1 MAKRRETRDVLVE
14 HREAFDAKLI
24 ERRLND
30 AEVPDIG
37 RSSTVAKSGGE
48 IPVTRFRQA
57 LAITEVLVP
66 RVNFSRYPNRNSC
79 TITKTQPP
87 QRRIYTENL
96 ETSELHERDFVM
108 TGRVRRGR
116 YRM

>member
-37 RSSTVAKSGGE
+37 RSSTVAK
-48 IPVTRFRQA
+48 
-57 LAITEVLVP
+57 TEA
-66 RVNFSRYPNRNSC
+66 RS
-79 TITKTQPP
+79 Q
-87 QRRIYTENL
+87 
-96 ETSELHERDFVM
+96 
-108 TGRVRRGR
+108 
-116 YRM
+116 